1 MLRAVSQLL
10 SPHQSA
16 ISKQPTHTTHSVY
29 TVSCVNHYTNLHP
42 TLLANGRF
50 YGTAIVRTV
59 GLQLQRR
66 PKRQALQPSVFE
78 TGEEEFLCPC
88 LSQGTCK
95 TGTLTL
101 GICCLGSAEHSS
113 YYPTSIT
120 MSVISRTW
128 KSAKN
133 AEVLK
138 PRSSK
143 HTLCSLSPT
152 QGNSQTNL
160 RRKEKPF
167 DPFR

>member
-1 MLRAVSQLL
+1 MLRAVSQFL

-16 ISKQPTHTTHSVY
+16 ISKEPTPTHSVY
-29 TVSCVNHYTNLHP
+29 TSLFVNHFTNLHP

-66 PKRQALQPSVFE
+66 PKSQVLQPAAFE
-78 TGEEEFLCPC
+78 TGEEEFLCPG
-88 LSQGTCK
+88 LSQGSCK
-95 TGTLTL
+95 TRMLPL
-101 GICCLGSAEHSS
+101 GVCCLGSAEHSS

-120 MSVISRTW
+120 MSEISRTW
-128 KSAKN
+128 KSAKD

-143 HTLCSLSPT
+143 HTLCSLSP
-152 QGNSQTNL
+152 GSS
-160 RRKEKPF
+160 R
-167 DPFR
+167 